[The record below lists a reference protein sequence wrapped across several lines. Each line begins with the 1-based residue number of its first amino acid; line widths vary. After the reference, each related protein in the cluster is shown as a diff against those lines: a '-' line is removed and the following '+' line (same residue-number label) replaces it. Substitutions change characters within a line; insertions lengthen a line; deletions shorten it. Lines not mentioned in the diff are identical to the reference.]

1 MHTQEDAISLVN
13 RGGNVFISGAGG
25 VGKSYCIDKI
35 TTKDTVLSSSSGL
48 SALHI
53 GGETTHSL
61 FGLPRGLYTEK
72 DENTISSTFRAIFS
86 GTKVK
91 RIIMD
96 EVSRTRAD
104 NLDLIDI
111 KLRKVRENDLPFG
124 GIQVVLVG
132 DLFQL
137 APIVDASE
145 KKIYR
150 RLYRSPWMFHS
161 NVWDSANFTTVC
173 LTKVY
178 RQSNTEQIKVL
189 STIREKGEGIEAAI
203 ESINTWCVSKELDN
217 RFYLCSRNM
226 DSDKINNKFYKLN
239 TNPEVKYPSYQV
251 GTKDKETLIKNQD
264 LSLKENMRA
273 IICTNDPEGEYR
285 NGERGYILSLHPKHV
300 TIKKDDGTIVDVG
313 YKKESTYKYKMT
325 IKGLVRSTG
334 SVTKTIP
341 VKAGYAISIDK
352 AQGMSLDNIYID
364 LGDKPRLSAGLCYTA
379 LSRVRN
385 LKNSELSRE
394 LTVKDI
400 IIDEEVKKF
409 YDNLPQGV

>member
-1 MHTQEDAISLVN
+1 MGTQLEAIDLIN
-13 RGGNVFISGAGG
+13 KGGNVFLSGGGG
-25 VGKSYCIDKI
+25 VGKSFLIEKI

-72 DENTISSTFRAIFS
+72 DANTISSTFRAIFS

-96 EVSRTRAD
+96 EISRTRAD

-137 APIVDASE
+137 APIVDVSE
-145 KKIYR
+145 KRIYR
-150 RLYRSPWMFHS
+150 RLYKSPWMFHS
-161 NVWDSANFTTVC
+161 NVWDSADFTTIC

-178 RQSNTEQIKVL
+178 RQSNAEQIKVL
-189 STIREKGEGIEAAI
+189 STIREGGEGLESAI
-203 ESINTWCVSKELDN
+203 ESVNSWCVSKELDN
-217 RFYLCSRNM
+217 RFYLCSRNI

-239 TNPEVKYPSYQV
+239 TNPEVKYPSYKV
-251 GTKDKETLIKNQD
+251 GIKGEETLIKNTD
-264 LSLKENMRA
+264 LFLKENMRV
-273 IICTNDPEGEYR
+273 IICVNDSEGEYR
-285 NGERGYILSLHPKHV
+285 NGERGYILSLHPKYV

-313 YKKESTYKYKMT
+313 YKKESTYKYKMS
-325 IKGLVRSTG
+325 IKGLVRSLDKTI
-334 SVTKTIP
+334 KTIP

-364 LGDKPRLSAGLCYTA
+364 LGNKPRLAAGLCYTA

-385 LKNSELSRE
+385 LENSELSRK
-394 LTVKDI
+394 LTMEDVIVDKKVKQ
-400 IIDEEVKKF
+400 F
-409 YDNLPQGV
+409 YEDL